1 MVPLGSW
8 VSLFSPLAELHIRE
22 WKDPRVLITLS
33 ISVFCTEKLFAGLKQ
48 SAILQAVTVRAT
60 GRGCRWKGCT
70 EMQHPQSLETD
81 IETRVEPVRKHRGLR
96 WMALPKT
103 CL

>member
-1 MVPLGSW
+1 MLVPLGSW

-33 ISVFCTEKLFAGLKQ
+33 FSVFCTEKLSVCRPETE

-60 GRGCRWKGCT
+60 GRGCRWKECT
-70 EMQHPQSLETD
+70 EVQHPQSLETD
-81 IETRVEPVRKHRGLR
+81 METRVEPVLRHRGLR
-96 WMALPKT
+96 
-103 CL
+103 